1 MKRTSFTIFATML
14 VLLIVTTA
22 MADHHA
28 VKIAKHEGIGNIL
41 TDAKGMTLY
50 WFVKD
55 STGQSVC
62 KGDCLTKWP
71 VYYRPEVAPPSG
83 VDAADFGTIIREDGV
98 KQTTFRGYPL
108 YYFFK
113 DKMAGDTKGQ
123 GVKNVWYVIDPANF
137 PVK

>member
-1 MKRTSFTIFATML
+1 MKKATVILFVTTLALFIAGTSFAN
-14 VLLIVTTA
+14 
-22 MADHHA
+22 HHA
-28 VKIAKHEGIGNIL
+28 IKIVKKEMIGNYL
-41 TDAKGMTLY
+41 TDADGMALY

-83 VDAADFGTIIREDGV
+83 IDATDFGTIIREDGV

-113 DKMAGDTKGQ
+113 DKMAGDTIGQ
-123 GVKNVWYVIDPANF
+123 GVKNVWYVIDTANF